1 MTWVTSTYI
10 FFYKNMRKLGKL
22 MLADSGQQATFQ
34 TDRETI
40 LSGKIDKGNVDKLV
54 VRALQKSALFLQEK

>member
-1 MTWVTSTYI
+1 
-10 FFYKNMRKLGKL
+10 MRKLGKL

-40 LSGKIDKGNVDKLV
+40 LSGKIDKGGVDRLV